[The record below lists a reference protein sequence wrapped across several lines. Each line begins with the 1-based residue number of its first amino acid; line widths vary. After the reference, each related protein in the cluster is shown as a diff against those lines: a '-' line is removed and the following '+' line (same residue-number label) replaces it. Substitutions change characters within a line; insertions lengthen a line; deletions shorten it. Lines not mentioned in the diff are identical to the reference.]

1 MASRKWHRRQ
11 AMALAASL
19 LTLSACAA
27 DLPMSGGQTV
37 EDALGYTPQRWRA
50 LIEARDQAVEHCMS
64 VAGFR
69 FRVSTDWAFL
79 STSPRGPF
87 DLTTPTAVVEYERRY
102 GYGLVQRV
110 AALRQAE
117 RDFAAESNDE
127 YFATLSA
134 ADQNRFRETLY
145 GPNGDTGCASQG
157 LEVTAGIP
165 LPEGGQLGEDYGA
178 ALGELY
184 ESGDY
189 QDWEADVV
197 DCLEEHDISVANGEL
212 ATAARPHLVELL
224 ELTGSDYETDGE
236 GRLKYSLSVEG
247 LGADHAARLRRLAV
261 DERRAAG
268 IEADCREQHADRLDG
283 LMAEAS
289 RDVLRDYAD
298 EISALRGALLAAG
311 RHFRQPARTD
321 EG

>member
-1 MASRKWHRRQ
+1 MAI
-11 AMALAASL
+11 AASL
-19 LTLSACAA
+19 LTFSACAVDSPA
-27 DLPMSGGQTV
+27 SDGQTV

-50 LIEARDQAVEHCMS
+50 LIEARDRTVEDCMR

-69 FRVSTDWAFL
+69 FRVSTDWAFH

-87 DLTTPTAVVEYERRY
+87 DLTTPTAVVDYERRY

-110 AALRQAE
+110 TALRQAE

-127 YFATLSA
+127 YFSALSA
-134 ADQNRFRETLY
+134 ADRERFRETLY
-145 GPNGDTGCASQG
+145 GPDGDGGCASDA

-165 LPEGGQLGEDYGA
+165 LPEGGHLGEDYGA

-184 ESGDY
+184 ESGAY
-189 QDWEADVV
+189 HGWEADVV

-212 ATAARPHLVELL
+212 ATAARPHLLELL
-224 ELTGSDYETDGE
+224 ELTGSEYKTDAE
-236 GRLKYSLSVEG
+236 GRLQYSLSVEG
-247 LGADHAARLRRLAV
+247 LGADQVARLRRLAA
-261 DERRAAG
+261 DERRTAG
-268 IEADCREQHADRLDG
+268 VEADCREQRAEELDR

-289 RDVLRDYAD
+289 RDVLHDYAD

-311 RHFRQPARTD
+311 RHSRHPARTD